1 MTPAAIG
8 AEAPRMM
15 LGRCLRGLR
24 EHAKL
29 SIDTVAAGCE
39 VSKATWS
46 RVENGVTS
54 VKSHDV
60 ERACRIL
67 GVTDAQLIHA
77 LTELAKQTK
86 TKSWLSSY
94 GEVVSDNFRH
104 FISLEATANAIST
117 YEPEFVPG
125 LLQTPGYMRA
135 LMANDRFTGQELPSE
150 EVVERRLEVRL
161 KRQQILTQDS
171 GATQFAAVVGE
182 SALWRLFGGAEA
194 MIEQLVHLLRI
205 GERDNVD
212 LRVMPHDRDHAGL
225 ATGQFIMMEFPP
237 IGTTFQLPPFV
248 YVDGY
253 LSYFLT
259 DKPDETKMFKTAWP
273 SLRDTALDPPESADL
288 ILSRLQELQQL
299 R

>member
-1 MTPAAIG
+1 MTPTALG
-8 AEAPRMM
+8 DAPRMM

-60 ERACRIL
+60 ERACQVL
-67 GVTDAQLIHA
+67 GVTDAELIHA

-104 FISLEATANAIST
+104 FISLEASANAIST

-135 LMANDRFTGQELPSE
+135 LMANDRFTGQELPPE
-150 EVVERRLEVRL
+150 AVVAQRLEVRL

-171 GATQFAAVVGE
+171 GATRFAAVIGE
-182 SALWRLFGGAEA
+182 SALRRLFGGPQA

-205 GERDNVD
+205 GERDKVD
-212 LRVMPHDRDHAGL
+212 LRVMPHDRDHAGI
-225 ATGQFIMMEFPP
+225 ATGQFILMEFPP
-237 IGTTFQLPPFV
+237 LGTFHLPPYV

-253 LSYFLT
+253 VSYFLT
-259 DKPDETKMFKTAWP
+259 EKPDETKLFKTAWP
-273 SLRDTALDPPESADL
+273 SLQDTALHPRDSADL

-299 R
+299 S